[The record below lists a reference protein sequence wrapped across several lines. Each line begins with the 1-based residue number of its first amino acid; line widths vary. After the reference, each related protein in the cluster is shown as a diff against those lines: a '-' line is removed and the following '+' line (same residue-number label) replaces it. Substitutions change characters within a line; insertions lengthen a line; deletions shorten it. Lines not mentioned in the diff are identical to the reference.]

1 MSKLL
6 QEISKLLPRSRPQ
19 RRLYFCL
26 SSNPT
31 RERQKHM
38 NNTVLRADDTARA
51 LGVSRATIWNWVNP
65 KSRHYRPDFPRPF
78 KISANATGWLASEID
93 DYIGKLAAKRKEQ
106 AN

>member
-1 MSKLL
+1 MEKSNCTEAAHMGGYIFACHL
-6 QEISKLLPRSRPQ
+6 IRPK
-19 RRLYFCL
+19 
-26 SSNPT
+26 
-31 RERQKHM
+31 ERQKHM

-93 DYIGKLAAKRKEQ
+93 DYIGKLAAKREEQ